1 MTRKSSAPNPKL
13 DKDRLLVLLAENP
26 GATKRDLARL
36 SGLKGS
42 DRIHLKKLLKEL
54 AAEGVVAGKPKS
66 GFAKRGELP
75 EMAMLEISGSDSDGD
90 LLARPVEWDSNE
102 APPVIHVMPVKDG
115 AALGEGA
122 RFPARL
128 EKRGNAYE
136 ARLVRRL
143 EAVAGIE
150 RILGVVRQT
159 PHGLRVMPVERKAR
173 GEYVLAGEAKHNEL
187 VLCELTG
194 RKAAGFPQV
203 KIVERIGS
211 MDSPRTISLI
221 AIHAHG
227 IPTVFP
233 QAVVDQAKAAK
244 PISGPLRPSHLS
256 AAPLE
261 QKMGGGMLR
270 PPPPPDASHRGGGG
284 PVPQREDLRAIP
296 LVTIDPED
304 ARDHDDAVWAGP
316 DEDAGNAGGY
326 VVLVAIADVA
336 HYVTPGSAL
345 DKEALKRGNSC
356 YFPDRVVP
364 MLPEEL
370 SADLCSLKEGV
381 DRACLAV
388 RMVFDANGRK
398 RSHTFMRGM
407 MRSAA
412 RLTYAR
418 AQAAFDGNPDPAL
431 PAAVKK
437 TLADLWAAYKT
448 LIMAR
453 EKRSPLDL
461 DLPERRIVLGADGKV
476 ASIAYRERLESMK
489 LIEECMV
496 LANVAAAEALEASHT
511 PLIYRI
517 HDTPSKEKLFAFSD
531 FLKTLNISFAKGQ
544 VIQPGA
550 FNRVL
555 GAAKGT
561 THEAVMNDVVLRS
574 QAQAIYDPAN
584 IGHFGLNLA
593 KYAHFTSPIRRY
605 ADLIVHRALIR
616 GLKLGGDDG
625 LTDREAKTLP
635 GIAEAISMT
644 ERRAMAAERDSTDR
658 YVAAYMEAHL
668 GAVFAA
674 RITGVIKFGLFVRLK
689 DSGAEGL
696 LPARALGAEYFR
708 FDERQ
713 MAMIGERSHT
723 VFKLGDTISVKLV
736 EAAPVT
742 GGLRFE
748 LDEPGGV
755 PGTKAPHRPG
765 HKPGHRSGKGKP
777 ARPAGKSGR
786 FKAKKR

>member
-1 MTRKSSAPNPKL
+1 M
-13 DKDRLLVLLAENP
+13 
-26 GATKRDLARL
+26 ARL

-54 AAEGVVAGKPKS
+54 AADGVVAGKPKS

-75 EMAMLEISGSDSDGD
+75 EMAMLEISGSDADGD

-102 APPVIHVMPVKDG
+102 EPPVIHVMPVKDG

-122 RFPARL
+122 RFLARL
-128 EKRGNAYE
+128 EKRGASYE

-173 GEYVLAGEAKHNEL
+173 GEYALDKRDAKDAKNNEL
-187 VLCELTG
+187 VLCELVG
-194 RKAAGFPQV
+194 RKVAGFPKV
-203 KIVERIGS
+203 KVVERIGS

-233 QAVVDQAKAAK
+233 QEVIDEAKAAQ
-244 PISGPLRPSHLS
+244 PITPEGRT
-256 AAPLE
+256 
-261 QKMGGGMLR
+261 
-270 PPPPPDASHRGGGG
+270 
-284 PVPQREDLRAIP
+284 DLRSIP

-316 DEDAGNAGGY
+316 DDSPENKGGH

-345 DKEALKRGNSC
+345 DKEALKRGNSA

-381 DRACLAV
+381 DRPCLVA
-388 RMVFDANGRK
+388 RMVFDAQGRK
-398 RSHTFMRGM
+398 IAHKFLRGV

-412 RLTYAR
+412 RLTYAL
-418 AQAAFDGNPDPAL
+418 AQKAFDGHPDADMS
-431 PAAVKK
+431 AVAKK
-437 TLADLWAAYKT
+437 TLADLWRAYHT
-448 LIMAR
+448 LTIAR

-496 LANVAAAEALEASHT
+496 LANVAAAEALEASRT

-517 HDTPSKEKLFAFSD
+517 HDTPSKEKLFAFGD
-531 FLKTLNISFAKGQ
+531 FLRTLNINFAKGQ
-544 VIQPGA
+544 VMQPGI
-550 FNRVL
+550 FNRIL
-555 GAAKGT
+555 AGAKGT
-561 THEAVMNDVVLRS
+561 VHEAVMNDVVLRS
-574 QAQAIYDPAN
+574 QAQAIYDAAN

-616 GLKLGGDDG
+616 GLGLGGGGG
-625 LTDREAKTLP
+625 LTDREVKQLP
-635 GIAEAISMT
+635 EIAAAISMT

-668 GAVFAA
+668 GATFEA

-696 LPARALGAEYFR
+696 LPARSLGAEYFR
-708 FDERQ
+708 HDERRQ
-713 MAMIGERSHT
+713 AMVGERSG
-723 VFKLGDTISVKLV
+723 KAYGLGDLISVKLM

-748 LDEPGGV
+748 LAGGDAS
-755 PGTKAPHRPG
+755 PARPHRPG
-765 HKPGHRSGKGKP
+765 KPGRG
-777 ARPAGKSGR
+777 RPGQR
-786 FKAKKR
+786 FKPKKR